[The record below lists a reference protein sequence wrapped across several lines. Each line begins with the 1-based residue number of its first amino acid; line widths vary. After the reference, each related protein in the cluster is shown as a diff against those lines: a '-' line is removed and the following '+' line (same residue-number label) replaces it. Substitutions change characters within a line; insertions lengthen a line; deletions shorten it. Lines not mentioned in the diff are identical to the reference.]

1 MTMWLSG
8 ATSDYA
14 CLWYKVH
21 KLYQWDMS
29 KDLDYYNTEMKRT
42 LQELKNLSSSPKKF
56 SCVHRPLIDIELDH
70 AILDELHLMLRI
82 TDRLTENLIIEIME
96 KDGKQDQNQIRNE
109 EKGANLKQF
118 IKTVNELGI
127 TFSTWEKKN
136 AVRKGSGSYD
146 WTSLVGSDK
155 KKLMKLLPAR
165 LQGYLDILFPET
177 KQTVITLW
185 EDFYSLY
192 NLINSDSNSDG
203 FYLEIFQ
210 KAQDFINL
218 FCSLGNVRVGY
229 SRKRVTPYMHSLAYH
244 VPIFLKN
251 YKNFKQFTGQGIEKK
266 NDAKKIYLK
275 KSNKWDA
282 ARDVLLLEHRQE
294 ALKHFERGERKYDK
308 KDAAYWEDGIIDMR
322 KKRMKA
328 SLREPGNNGEPSSN
342 FEESQNIEEAYYKDM
357 TVKTLREAVKS
368 RNIKAK
374 GIARMKKSELNF

>member
-1 MTMWLSG
+1 MWLSG

-127 TFSTWEKKN
+127 TFSIWEKKN

-165 LQGYLDILFPET
+165 LQDLDILFPET
-177 KQTVITLW
+177 KQLSH
-185 EDFYSLY
+185 F
-192 NLINSDSNSDG
+192 G
-203 FYLEIFQ
+203 KIF
-210 KAQDFINL
+210 IH
-218 FCSLGNVRVGY
+218 C
-229 SRKRVTPYMHSLAYH
+229 T
-244 VPIFLKN
+244 
-251 YKNFKQFTGQGIEKK
+251 T
-266 NDAKKIYLK
+266 
-275 KSNKWDA
+275 
-282 ARDVLLLEHRQE
+282 
-294 ALKHFERGERKYDK
+294 
-308 KDAAYWEDGIIDMR
+308 
-322 KKRMKA
+322 
-328 SLREPGNNGEPSSN
+328 
-342 FEESQNIEEAYYKDM
+342 
-357 TVKTLREAVKS
+357 
-368 RNIKAK
+368 
-374 GIARMKKSELNF
+374 